1 MAGESGWLGLAQA
14 LTGSTSTDAGIVL
27 SDGAARLKAALPGGL
42 TTAGAPSGMRFNT
55 ISGSGATVTL
65 TAAQSGSLCYF
76 DRAAGIVFT
85 LPVPQVGLY
94 FDFVTTVT
102 ITTNSAEVD
111 TDTAATKM
119 LGLVLV
125 TADTGTAPIACFGN
139 GTSHVKIASNGSTTG
154 GIKGGYFRCTC
165 VSSTVWQVQGLLC
178 GSSSL
183 ATPFA

>member
-1 MAGESGWLGLAQA
+1 MAGESGWLALAQA
-14 LTGSTSTDAGIVL
+14 LTGSTSTDAGIVM
-27 SDGAARLKAALPGGL
+27 SDGAARLRAALAGGIS
-42 TTAGAPSGMRFNT
+42 TSGAPSGLRFAT

-76 DRAAGIVFT
+76 DRAGGIVFT

-102 ITTNSAEVD
+102 ITGGAAEVD

-125 TADTGTAPIACFGN
+125 SVDTATAPIACFGN
-139 GTSHVKIASNGSTTG
+139 GTSHVKIASNGTTTG
-154 GIKGGYFRCTC
+154 GIKGSWYRCTC
-165 VSSTVWQVQGLLC
+165 VSSTVWQVQGILA
-178 GSSSL
+178 GSGSV